1 MGWWIR
7 GELLRTSVEKLAR
20 AAYMQ
25 KQDPMDAALYYL
37 AMKKRMLL
45 WGLFRSNRDDKMTA
59 VSVEE
64 NYTFKPYNC

>member
-1 MGWWIR
+1 M
-7 GELLRTSVEKLAR
+7 EKLAR
-20 AAYMQ
+20 ASYMQ

-59 VSVEE
+59 VGS
-64 NYTFKPYNC
+64 FL